1 MWRWKQLMINFF
13 HPLKFRNA
21 SENCK
26 IVALEPKNHKKWAR
40 KLENQNCEKWSRE
53 GQDKSVT
60 SLRTYYNASEH
71 KSVDILPPSALPVAV
86 KLCQSAAFQMKS
98 EDEVKMG
105 KNELKTLESKLEEM
119 IAGRSKQVWFVFWKS
134 VGTLV
139 DHVAY
144 FSSPSRDHFLCC
156 SFNFRVFGHNFVHFD
171 FIFRFQLNAADW
183 HNFTAT
189 DSADDGNISPDSCVF
204 HKCYAL
210 LISKLCL

>member
-53 GQDKSVT
+53 GRDKSVT
-60 SLRTYYNASEH
+60 SLRTSYNASEY
-71 KSVDILPPSALPVAV
+71 KSVDILPPSALSVAV

-105 KNELKTLESKLEEM
+105 KNEPKNSRIKVGRNDRRKVKTSLICVLEIRRDFGGSRCVLFLSFP
-119 IAGRSKQVWFVFWKS
+119 RSF
-134 VGTLV
+134 LV
-139 DHVAY
+139 
-144 FSSPSRDHFLCC
+144 L
-156 SFNFRVFGHNFVHFD
+156 
-171 FIFRFQLNAADW
+171 
-183 HNFTAT
+183 
-189 DSADDGNISPDSCVF
+189 
-204 HKCYAL
+204 
-210 LISKLCL
+210 